1 MDDNTSNE
9 NDDESTTSKITAIK
23 TSQTEFS
30 GVDGQ
35 DQAAGGPGTIPE
47 NGGGKGNFTATSQ
60 QLRGE
65 YSLCE
70 GK

>member
-1 MDDNTSNE
+1 MDETGKSPSDT
-9 NDDESTTSKITAIK
+9 KITAIK
-23 TSQTEFS
+23 TSAEALSEPGGSDS
-30 GVDGQ
+30 GSKDS
-35 DQAAGGPGTIPE
+35 TIPE

>member
-1 MDDNTSNE
+1 MDDKSSDT
-9 NDDESTTSKITAIK
+9 KITAIK
-23 TSQTEFS
+23 TSQTDFS
-30 GVDGQ
+30 LAEGKGGE
-35 DQAAGGPGTIPE
+35 AAPGTIPE

-70 GK
+70 GGK